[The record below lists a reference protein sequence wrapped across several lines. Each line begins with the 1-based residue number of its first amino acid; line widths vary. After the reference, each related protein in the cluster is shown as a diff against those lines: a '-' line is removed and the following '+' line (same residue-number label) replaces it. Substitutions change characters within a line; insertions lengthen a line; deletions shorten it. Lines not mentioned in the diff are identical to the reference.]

1 MVTRTGRRRFPVLL
15 AVIAALLV
23 FIAVDAASSPVQA
36 QAPSADAS
44 LSSLS
49 LSDVPL
55 SDIMPTDI
63 PLSPEFSGEVTSY
76 TSSVES
82 SVTSTTVTAETTDQ
96 NATVVIKV
104 NGVEDANGTVD
115 LVAGYNDITVE
126 VTAQDGTTT
135 QSYTVTVLRAAP
147 EDTSTSTDDTI
158 TSLLSRL
165 DVKAVDGASNQIA
178 GYNASDSQGSLSPA
192 GFNYPAGFG
201 RWYTVEKL
209 AVEQGK
215 AANSSPTSVVIS
227 VRGTVTSVA
236 SSGTHRA
243 HVLPSGAS
251 ITLHLEGENFS
262 KSYSL
267 KNPNE
272 RTVDQC
278 SAEDGTERHCRV
290 GETATE
296 TYKWTSNP
304 PPRLANDDS
313 VLVRLRYSAQEPGK
327 PGRPLVTAPEGKSGA
342 LVVNWIAPANDDPK
356 VRGYE
361 VHVSPAP
368 GETEAYGV
376 TKTTG
381 GSTTSLQ
388 VLLLEPE
395 TAYDVRVR
403 ARSGLASG
411 PWSDTVRATTRPLK
425 GTNRASVAL
434 DLDGVTKV
442 KQGDTLPLRLKVTGM
457 NNLHA
462 GAFPTVF
469 DGHSQIHNVEFRVLG
484 GIAEW
489 YEFKDGGGGCG
500 GGAFYGGGLTIGENG
515 EVYHDFGSLMV
526 PDNKSAVG
534 PMYIRLGTG
543 CGAEPRGEVIIDTT
557 TRLCVEIAD
566 DSNAV
571 PDGRT
576 CSTGGS
582 AAHAVQRI
590 TARFNDVPRSHDGES
605 EFNFRLAFVKDM
617 GISPTSLR
625 EDALAATGGAVTRVQ
640 RVDDRSDLFE
650 ITVEPGSD
658 EDVTVTLSSSG
669 DCGESGAV
677 CTQEE
682 DPRQLYNSPTATVA
696 GPILTASFQGL
707 PSQHDGETAFSFRIA
722 FNDEIAT
729 EEAEFRE
736 HSVEVWGGEVTR
748 AAPVGQRLDLWEVEV
763 EPASEDS
770 VMVSLKPAW
779 SCAATGAVCTGG
791 GRLLSVIPATMVPGP
806 ATWPVQVTG
815 VAQVGKTLTAD
826 SSKLSERYGVQ
837 VTSMTYR
844 WLADGARVPGAIART
859 YRPGDGKQGK
869 KISVMA
875 TYTDDRGN
883 EDTVTSGPTEPLA
896 ARDRIRRATGLP
908 VISGRALVGHTLTAD
923 KSLIIDANGLENA
936 VFHYFWEADDD
947 SIPGATGTTYTP
959 VAADVGKVITVIV
972 AYVDD
977 SGRGQSMTSPAT
989 LPVMT
994 EEAAAAA
1001 AFAVS
1006 LRHVANADGSV
1017 TLHWN
1022 APSDEVTGYR
1032 ILRSR
1037 HTLGEREMLVYVS
1050 DTGGTATTFTD
1061 TGLVAGVP
1069 HSYRVQAIRDGELG
1083 ERTKSFKTKVFPLR
1097 KPTNSPATG
1106 APAISGTAQ
1115 VGETLTADISGIADE
1130 DGLENV
1136 TKDYLWAAIG
1146 SSGVIGAKYAYQWLV
1161 DGADSGS
1168 GDHHAGYDNT
1178 TYTLTEDDMGK
1189 AISVRVTFVDDA
1201 GYQETLTSGATD
1213 PVAAAPQPNSPARGA
1228 PTIGGAA
1235 RVGET
1240 LTVDTSGITDE
1251 DGLDDST
1258 FTHQWVREDSVMV
1271 ASAARSYT
1279 ATDGDRGKAVKVRVS
1294 FTDDA
1299 GNWETRT
1306 STQTATVEARANS
1319 PATGLPTINGTAV
1332 VGETLTADTSSI
1344 ADADGMENDQV
1355 SFHWSAYDY
1364 ATGLYLLR
1372 SIDREGIYT
1381 IEARDVGMA
1390 ISVIAIFTDD
1400 RGNTESLESAP
1411 TEPVAAA
1418 ANTPATGA
1426 PAIIGTA
1433 QVGETLTADITG
1445 IADADGLTGVAFTYQ
1460 WLADDAEI
1468 SGATGSTYALAD
1480 DDAGK
1485 AIRVR
1490 VSFTDDA
1497 GNAETLTGTATVAVA
1512 WVAWSAALTVG
1523 TDTSYIP
1530 LASGYSAWGMD
1541 GTLSAD
1547 TFTLNGTTYRV
1558 LVLAHQ
1564 SDGLVLGIDPELQ
1577 GDFTLGIGDVQYERR
1592 ESSRPITKYRDAYWW
1607 EARDWNWSAGDTLE
1621 VSLTLTSRA
1630 DAPVPQLPLAP
1641 PTAWFRLAP
1650 ENHNGVDGFTFRLH
1664 FSQDIATGRETLRD
1678 HSLEV
1683 TGGSVTGV
1691 ERVNGSHRIWEI
1703 TVAPASSGDVTIALP
1718 ADRTCEAP
1726 GAICTA
1732 DGRKLHNRPEFTVL
1746 GPDSG
1751 DDESLT
1757 GGDVPVWSAT
1767 MTVEWVHWGYGY
1779 YSTDAREA
1787 GALSPASFEVDGT
1800 TYTVTMIETRGWMY
1814 IGFDRELPFGF
1825 ALELDGARFASGD
1838 ASFQSYS
1845 YGNLYQWR
1853 GTDLSWNDGDT
1864 VEVRLL
1870 PTAPDGRATGAPTI
1884 SGTAMVG
1891 ETLTANASGI
1901 ADPDGLAG
1909 ASFAYQWMALGRDI
1923 DGADGPSLTL
1933 TRNEAGRTIR
1943 VRVSFTDDAGNVES
1957 LTSEPTAAVAARPN
1971 NRATGAPTISGMARV
1986 NRVLRVHTSG
1996 IADPDGMG
2004 DTSFAYQW
2012 TAGGSDIDGAAGA
2025 SLTLT
2030 PEMAGRAVGV
2040 RVSFTDDARYR
2051 ETRASLSTMPV
2062 QPASECPGAG
2072 SAPTPRSIAVGAI
2085 PMVVE
2090 STAEKYYVLYVLHQL
2105 NGDTAVE
2112 IPVSVTLGQ
2121 DGTTTLGEQLSPLP
2135 PERYRVDEF
2144 LIAEPGDLDGDCI
2157 DDITELGDPAGM
2169 NPRNPAPAVE
2179 FVDGVV
2185 AIPDRET
2192 FEALSYQGRRVVI
2205 DTHLRGLEFVK
2216 FYLFRMDTDRPVVY
2230 FMNTETHR
2238 AHSWFGNVIGLW
2250 HNPLWLQGA
2259 MKGEIVYHP
2268 NVVALDGSLGVYR
2281 FEFEPQDAY
2290 AFEAVAYAY
2299 EVLAASMPL
2308 LDDNFAYYPM
2318 PARALPLYH
2327 EERALFDDSRVNV
2340 LLEEDIFPDVDF
2352 ISLNKAEGYGFL
2364 RVMAL
2369 EERPNPRDVVIYETL
2384 PNELSRVAGIITTV
2398 PQTPLSHVN
2407 LRAVQDGVPNAF
2419 IRDALDDDD
2428 IDDLIDSYV
2437 HYTVAGYGWTLRAAT
2452 PAEVDAHYA
2461 ASRPAQTQTPERD
2474 LAVTQITGL
2483 SDIGFDD
2490 WTAFGVKAA
2499 NVTVLGT
2506 LGFGDGTV
2514 PEGFAVPF
2522 YFYDEFMKH
2531 NEFYDDIEEMLA
2543 DPDFQSDFDSQESEL
2558 KKLRKKIKKGETPE
2572 WIIEALEDMHATYPE
2587 GQSLRYRS
2595 STNNEDL
2602 PGFSGAGLYDSKT
2615 QDPDETAED
2624 GIDKSIKGVWASMW
2638 NFRAFTEREFHRIDH
2653 LAAAMGVLV
2662 HPNYSDELANGVA
2675 VSFDPFGRRDGSYYV
2690 NTQLGEDLVTNPE
2703 AHSVPEELLLHPGG
2717 TYTVTG
2723 RSNQVPAGQ
2732 LLMSDAQLGQLRR
2745 HLEAIH
2751 EEFEELYGIGSGQ
2764 EFAMEIE
2771 FKITSENILSI
2782 KQARPWVFSSGHVTS
2797 GAEGAPR
2804 EHSNRLAT
2812 GAPAINGSARV
2823 GETLTVDIASIAD
2836 PDGLENVA
2844 FAYQWQADDADI
2856 NGATGATYTL
2866 TDSEEGKAIK
2876 IEVSFT
2882 DDAGN
2887 HESLTSGATDAVA
2900 AAPNPN
2906 SPATGVPTI
2915 TGTAQVGETLTADTS
2930 GIADADGLGSVQYEY
2945 QWLADDSD
2953 ISGATNGAYSPA
2965 AADQGKAIRVQMS
2978 FTDDAGNDESLTSAA
2993 TAAVAV
2999 APPTNTP
3006 ATGAPTITGTAQVG
3020 ETLTS
3025 NTSGIADAEGL
3036 SNVQY
3041 EYQWLADDAEIA
3053 GATGSTYTLTD
3064 SEESKTVKVQVSF
3077 TDDADNEETLT
3088 SAGTDAVAA
3097 APPTNS
3103 PATGAPAISG
3113 TAQVGE
3119 TLTAKTSGIADS
3131 DGLSSVQYEYQ
3142 WLAADAEIAGATGS
3156 TYTLTD
3162 SEESKAIKVQVSFT
3176 DDEDNDETL
3185 TSAATAAV
3193 AGVQPTG
3200 PPAKPK
3206 GLEGTASHDS
3216 VTLTWDDP
3224 QNDSITGYV
3233 ILRRVPGVDPE
3244 GHFDVL
3250 VADTGT
3256 AATTY
3261 ADNEVAAETRYTYRI
3276 KAINGAGTSERSRW
3290 SHIDTPAAPVPDK
3303 PTGLEATESHGQVVL
3318 IWDDPQDDSITGYV
3332 ILRRVRENDTGGDF
3346 SVLIADTGTAATT
3359 YTDNTVAAST
3369 TYTYRIKAINEH
3381 GTSERS
3387 RWFHIDIPE
3396 AP

>member
-1 MVTRTGRRRFPVLL
+1 MMTRIGRRRFPVLL
-15 AVIAALLV
+15 AAIAALLV

-36 QAPSADAS
+36 QTPSADAS
-44 LSSLS
+44 LKSLS
-49 LSDVPL
+49 LSDSL
-55 SDIMPTDI
+55 GDDIE
-63 PLSPEFSGEVTSY
+63 LSPEFSAATSSY
-76 TSSVES
+76 TTDDDELAS
-82 SVTSTTVTAETTDQ
+82 SVTSTTVTAETTNED
-96 NATVVIKV
+96 ATAVIMI
-104 NGVEDANGTVD
+104 NGVEDADGAVD

-126 VTAQDGTTT
+126 VTAEDGTTT
-135 QSYTVTVLRAAP
+135 RTYTVTVLRAA

-165 DVKAVDGASNQIA
+165 DVEAVDGTSNQIA
-178 GYNASDSQGSLSPA
+178 GYKASPSQGSLSPA

-201 RWYTVEKL
+201 RWYTVEAL
-209 AVEQGK
+209 AVEQGQS
-215 AANSSPTSVVIS
+215 ANSAPTSVAIS
-227 VRGTVTSVA
+227 VRGTVTSVE
-236 SSGTHRA
+236 SSGNDRA
-243 HVLPSGAS
+243 HVLPEGAD
-251 ITLHLEGENFS
+251 IDLRLDTDEFTRT
-262 KSYSL
+262 YSL
-267 KNPNE
+267 KSAT
-272 RTVDQC
+272 RTVAKC
-278 SAEDGTERHCRV
+278 SDVDEDGKETLRDCRV

-296 TYKWTSNP
+296 TYKWTTTP
-304 PPRLANDDS
+304 PPRLADDDK
-313 VLVRLRYSAQEPGK
+313 VIVRLRYSAPEPGK

-342 LVVNWIAPANDDPK
+342 LVVNWIAPGSDDPK

-361 VHVSPAP
+361 VLLSPAP
-368 GETEAYGV
+368 GQTGATGV
-376 TKTTG
+376 IKVTG
-381 GSTTSLQ
+381 GSTTRLP
-388 VLLLEPE
+388 VLLLEPG

-403 ARSGLASG
+403 ARSGLATG
-411 PWSDTVRATTRPLK
+411 PWSDTVRARTNPLQ
-425 GTNRASVAL
+425 GTNSVSVEL

-442 KQGDTLPLRLKVTGM
+442 KVGDRLYKRLKVTGM

-462 GAFPTVF
+462 DAFPEWF
-469 DGHSQIHNVEFRVLG
+469 EGYYQGSFVEFRVLG
-484 GIAEW
+484 GIHDS
-489 YEFKDGGGGCG
+489 YEYEDLTHGYGE
-500 GGAFYGGGLTIGENG
+500 GAFYAGALTIGEDG
-515 EVYHDFGSLMV
+515 EVYHNFGYEV
-526 PDNKSAVG
+526 IAEGRAEGEK
-534 PMYIRLGTG
+534 GTG
-543 CGAEPRGEVIIDTT
+543 APEYGPLYLWLESTSGQVSIGRTANSRATA
-557 TRLCVEIAD
+557 LCVEIAD
-566 DSNAV
+566 DSNSV
-571 PDGRT
+571 PTGRE
-576 CSTGGS
+576 CPDNPVGS
-582 AAHAVQRI
+582 AGHVGDRL
-590 TARFNDVPRSHDGES
+590 TGRFVNVPQSHDGES
-605 EFNFRLAFVKDM
+605 EFTVRLAFVEDV

-650 ITVEPGSD
+650 ITVAPDSD
-658 EDVTVTLSSSG
+658 EDVTITLSSSG

-729 EEAEFRE
+729 DEEDFRD

-748 AAPVGQRLDLWEVEV
+748 AAPVGQRRDLWEVEV
-763 EPASEDS
+763 EPASDDS

-779 SCAATGAVCTGG
+779 SCAATGAVCTAG

-826 SSKLSERYGVQ
+826 SSNLSERYGVQ
-837 VTSMTYR
+837 VTSMTYQ
-844 WLADGARVPGAIART
+844 WLANAARVPGANART
-859 YRPGDGKQGK
+859 YKPDDGKQGK

-883 EDTVTSGPTEPLA
+883 EETVTSGPTEPLA

-936 VFHYFWEADDD
+936 VFYYFWEADDD

-959 VAADVGKVITVIV
+959 VEADVGKVITVIV

-1001 AFAVS
+1001 EFRES
-1006 LRHVANADGSV
+1006 LRYVANADGSV

-1022 APSDEVTGYR
+1022 APDDEVTGYR

-1106 APAISGTAQ
+1106 APAIGGTAQ

-1178 TYTLTEDDMGK
+1178 TYTLTEDDVGK
-1189 AISVRVTFVDDA
+1189 AMSVRVTFVDDA
-1201 GYQETLTSGATD
+1201 GYQETLTSAATD

-1228 PTIGGAA
+1228 PTIGGTAQ
-1235 RVGET
+1235 VGET
-1240 LTVDTSGITDE
+1240 LTADTSGITDE

-1279 ATDGDRGKAVKVRVS
+1279 PTDGDRGKAIKVRVS
-1294 FTDDA
+1294 FTDNA
-1299 GNWETRT
+1299 GNPETRT

-1319 PATGLPTINGTAV
+1319 PATGAPTISGTAV
-1332 VGETLTADTSSI
+1332 
-1344 ADADGMENDQV
+1344 
-1355 SFHWSAYDY
+1355 
-1364 ATGLYLLR
+1364 
-1372 SIDREGIYT
+1372 
-1381 IEARDVGMA
+1381 
-1390 ISVIAIFTDD
+1390 
-1400 RGNTESLESAP
+1400 
-1411 TEPVAAA
+1411 
-1418 ANTPATGA
+1418 
-1426 PAIIGTA
+1426 
-1433 QVGETLTADITG
+1433 VGETLTADITG
-1445 IADADGLTGVAFTYQ
+1445 IADADGLTNVSYDYQ

-1468 SGATGSTYALAD
+1468 AGATGLTYTLAD

-1497 GNAETLTGTATVAVA
+1497 GNPETRTSAATAAVA
-1512 WVAWSAALTVG
+1512 AM
-1523 TDTSYIP
+1523 P
-1530 LASGYSAWGMD
+1530 
-1541 GTLSAD
+1541 
-1547 TFTLNGTTYRV
+1547 N
-1558 LVLAHQ
+1558 
-1564 SDGLVLGIDPELQ
+1564 
-1577 GDFTLGIGDVQYERR
+1577 
-1592 ESSRPITKYRDAYWW
+1592 
-1607 EARDWNWSAGDTLE
+1607 
-1621 VSLTLTSRA
+1621 
-1630 DAPVPQLPLAP
+1630 
-1641 PTAWFRLAP
+1641 
-1650 ENHNGVDGFTFRLH
+1650 
-1664 FSQDIATGRETLRD
+1664 
-1678 HSLEV
+1678 
-1683 TGGSVTGV
+1683 
-1691 ERVNGSHRIWEI
+1691 
-1703 TVAPASSGDVTIALP
+1703 
-1718 ADRTCEAP
+1718 
-1726 GAICTA
+1726 
-1732 DGRKLHNRPEFTVL
+1732 
-1746 GPDSG
+1746 
-1751 DDESLT
+1751 
-1757 GGDVPVWSAT
+1757 
-1767 MTVEWVHWGYGY
+1767 
-1779 YSTDAREA
+1779 
-1787 GALSPASFEVDGT
+1787 SP
-1800 TYTVTMIETRGWMY
+1800 
-1814 IGFDRELPFGF
+1814 
-1825 ALELDGARFASGD
+1825 
-1838 ASFQSYS
+1838 
-1845 YGNLYQWR
+1845 
-1853 GTDLSWNDGDT
+1853 
-1864 VEVRLL
+1864 
-1870 PTAPDGRATGAPTI
+1870 ATGAPFI
-1884 SGTAMVG
+1884 SGMARENHVLRAH
-1891 ETLTANASGI
+1891 TLGI
-1901 ADPDGLAG
+1901 ADADGLTNV
-1909 ASFAYQWMALGRDI
+1909 SFAYQWLADDAKI
-1923 DGADGPSLTL
+1923 AGANGSTYTL
-1933 TRNEAGRTIR
+1933 TDSEESKAIK
-1943 VRVSFTDDAGNVES
+1943 VQVSFTDDAGYTES
-1957 LTSEPTAAVAARPN
+1957 LRSSSTATVQAASQCSG
-1971 NRATGAPTISGMARV
+1971 TGTG
-1986 NRVLRVHTSG
+1986 
-1996 IADPDGMG
+1996 
-2004 DTSFAYQW
+2004 
-2012 TAGGSDIDGAAGA
+2012 
-2025 SLTLT
+2025 
-2030 PEMAGRAVGV
+2030 
-2040 RVSFTDDARYR
+2040 
-2051 ETRASLSTMPV
+2051 
-2062 QPASECPGAG
+2062 
-2072 SAPTPRSIAVGAI
+2072 PTPTSIEVEAVPI
-2085 PMVVE
+2085 VVE
-2090 STAEKYYVLYVLHQL
+2090 STNDKYYVLYVRHELDA
-2105 NGDTAVE
+2105 DTTVE

-2121 DGTTTLGEQLSPLP
+2121 AGTTTLTEQLSALP
-2135 PERYRVDEF
+2135 AERYRVDEF

-2169 NPRNPAPAVE
+2169 NPLNPAPAVE
-2179 FVDGVV
+2179 PVDGVV

-2205 DTHLRGLEFVK
+2205 DKHLRGLEFVK
-2216 FYLFRMDTDRPVVY
+2216 FYLFLMDTDRPVVY

-2238 AHSWFGNVIGLW
+2238 AHTWFGYVIGLW
-2250 HNPLWLQGA
+2250 DNPLWLQGA
-2259 MKGEIVYHP
+2259 MRGEIVYHP
-2268 NVVALDGSLGVYR
+2268 NVVAPDGSLGVYR

-2290 AFEAVAYAY
+2290 SFEAVAYAY

-2308 LDDNFAYYPM
+2308 IDDNFAYYPM

-2474 LAVTQITGL
+2474 LAVTQITAL
-2483 SDIGFDD
+2483 SDIGFGD

-2499 NVTVLGT
+2499 NVAVLGT
-2506 LGFGDGTV
+2506 LGFGDGTA
-2514 PEGFAVPF
+2514 PDGFAVPF
-2522 YFYDEFMKH
+2522 HFYDEFMRH
-2531 NEFYDDIEEMLA
+2531 NEFYDKIEEMLA
-2543 DPDFQSDFDSQESEL
+2543 DTDFQSDFDTQESEL

-2572 WIIEALEDMHATYPE
+2572 WIIEALEDMHATYPD

-2638 NFRAFTEREFHRIDH
+2638 NFRAFTERELHRIDH

-2703 AHSVPEELLLHPGG
+2703 AHSVPEEMLLHPDG
-2717 TYTVTG
+2717 TYTVTA

-2751 EEFEELYGIGSGQ
+2751 DEFKRLYKPCSG
-2764 EFAMEIE
+2764 EPFAMEIE
-2771 FKITSENILSI
+2771 FKITSENILAI
-2782 KQARPWVFSSGHVTS
+2782 KQARPWVFNVPSSESAGDNS
-2797 GAEGAPR
+2797 
-2804 EHSNRLAT
+2804 AT
-2812 GAPAINGSARV
+2812 GAPRIS
-2823 GETLTVDIASIAD
+2823 
-2836 PDGLENVA
+2836 
-2844 FAYQWQADDADI
+2844 
-2856 NGATGATYTL
+2856 
-2866 TDSEEGKAIK
+2866 
-2876 IEVSFT
+2876 
-2882 DDAGN
+2882 
-2887 HESLTSGATDAVA
+2887 
-2900 AAPNPN
+2900 
-2906 SPATGVPTI
+2906 
-2915 TGTAQVGETLTADTS
+2915 GTAQVGETLTADTS
-2930 GIADADGLGSVQYEY
+2930 CIKDPDGLENATFSYQWQADGTAIQDATDATYTLVEVDEGKAITVRVSFTDDAGDDETLTSAPTAAVAASPNTPATGAPTISGTAQVGETLTAGITGIADADGLSGETFTYQWVSSDGTTDTDVENATGSTYKLVAADQGKAIKVRVTFTDDGGNEETLTSAPTAPVWGDGPPGAPGNLTATAGDKEVTLSWDPPADNGNAPATRYRIEWRIDGKDYGSSQWGTSRETTYTTNDQANLANGVKYFFRVKAENGNGNSYGPYGPASDEVSATPTSGSAVDLGTPVLSDTEDLHHGMVQLDWQDIEDAGWYVVQYYHLEDGEWLDLPAVGVDIAFHGSSAVVSNLDYGIHWLRVGAASCAGASEWSQIEELYGTNASDWEGVPVPEVEEGDQTEPCPVVLGTPVLSEPEYLHHGMVQLDWQDIEDAGWYVVQYYHLEGGEWLDLPAEGVEITFHGSSAVVSNLHGLSWLRVGAASCDGASEWSQIEQLFGTNASDWEGVPVPELEEGDEIEPCSEDADTPDNSPATGAPTISGTAQVGETLTANTSGVADADGLGSVQYEY

-2953 ISGATNGAYSPA
+2953 ISGATNATYTLA
-2965 AADQGKAIRVQMS
+2965 AEDEGKAIKVQVD
-2978 FTDDAGNDESLTSAA
+2978 FTDDQGNEESLTSGA
-2993 TAAVAV
+2993 TDAVDAR
-2999 APPTNTP
+2999 PNSP
-3006 ATGAPTITGTAQVG
+3006 ATGAPTIRGTAQVG
-3020 ETLTS
+3020 ETLTAD
-3025 NTSGIADAEGL
+3025 TSGIADADGL

-3041 EYQWLADDAEIA
+3041 EYQWLADDTDIA
-3053 GATGSTYTLTD
+3053 GATNATYTLTD
-3064 SEESKTVKVQVSF
+3064 SEESKAISVQVSF

-3088 SAGTDAVAA
+3088 SA
-3097 APPTNS
+3097 
-3103 PATGAPAISG
+3103 
-3113 TAQVGE
+3113 
-3119 TLTAKTSGIADS
+3119 
-3131 DGLSSVQYEYQ
+3131 
-3142 WLAADAEIAGATGS
+3142 
-3156 TYTLTD
+3156 
-3162 SEESKAIKVQVSFT
+3162 
-3176 DDEDNDETL
+3176 
-3185 TSAATAAV
+3185 ATAAV
-3193 AGVQPTG
+3193 AGAQPTE
-3200 PPAKPK
+3200 PPAKPRK
-3206 GLEGTASHDS
+3206 LSATAIHDS

-3224 QNDSITGYV
+3224 GDDTITGYV
-3233 ILRRVPGVDPE
+3233 ILRRIPGVDPQ

-3250 VADTGT
+3250 VANTGT

-3261 ADNEVAAETRYTYRI
+3261 TDNTVSAETRYTYRI

-3290 SHIDTPAAPVPDK
+3290 FHIDTPAAPVPAK

-3318 IWDDPQDDSITGYV
+3318 TWDDPGDDSITGYV
-3332 ILRRVRENDTGGDF
+3332 ILRRVRENNTGGDF
-3346 SVLIADTGTAATT
+3346 DVLVADTGSAATT
-3359 YTDNTVAAST
+3359 YTDDTVAAST

-3387 RWFHIDIPE
+3387 RWSHIDIPA